1 MGITSV
7 GFDAVVNGDMP
18 VGGGLSS
25 SAALEIATTQVCAL
39 LSHGQFKLGDE
50 EATLQPIEVAALCQS
65 TEYQASGVR
74 SGILDQA
81 ASCLGRPGKAI
92 LLDCRSLEYR
102 YLPFDARD
110 VSLVVIDTS
119 VRRELATSGYNE
131 RRRQCEEA
139 VQYYANI

>member
-1 MGITSV
+1 MTR
-7 GFDAVVNGDMP
+7 P
-18 VGGGLSS
+18 
-25 SAALEIATTQVCAL
+25 Q
-39 LSHGQFKLGDE
+39 LGDE